1 MEPSLLQRYCRDR
14 RNLLDFILSSGLI
27 KEVRSPSG
35 PITSMSDIDFDVL
48 STDYVLQCIQ
58 SDGVLD
64 ISKATKR
71 YHDESAFPVT
81 IHSQLGDTYF
91 LLSDPT
97 SAGSPPRRE
106 PPPIEVNRA
115 KNFASCPAGVLDPLV
130 GRKTQNVVVFGDEY
144 GVKYTNSP
152 PTISKPGKNLTIP
165 SLGLPSLTTGLSD
178 DDLRESAYEILLASM
193 VFSGV
198 EVHSFEDKKKEKS
211 SKFLSG
217 LKSKRDKRH
226 LRSQSPEKHSEI
238 IDIIRA
244 QMQISE
250 AMDAC
255 VRQRLMQ
262 FASRTAFGQVDVPQI
277 SLMLLNGI
285 SKSDFLNERSYMQ
298 WRKRQAG
305 ILEEL
310 FSSANHITTE
320 QQTIGILLAKI
331 RNANEW
337 DIIMSP
343 SERAEVLS
351 AIRQFASI
359 LSSLP
364 GKFGIHGETYY
375 WTAGYHLNIRLYEKL
390 IFGVFDILEES
401 QLLEEADEI
410 LKLIKLTW
418 STLGITQKMHNALFG
433 WVLFQQFVGTD
444 EPILLDNAILE
455 MQKVLSAE
463 DNNGKEE
470 QYINSLMCST
480 VCNGS
485 EIKSSLVQALFWS
498 MSIWCDSKLQDYHL
512 HFIKKLGCFRRLMTI
527 ALVVGTY
534 NYGECGEIKL
544 TKSDTLNEIA
554 AKKLRTYVEKS
565 IEAALSRIM
574 DTIDLESK
582 IERTHP
588 LSLLANELRLI
599 VERELNIFCPVLHHW
614 YPEAGMVSAT
624 LLHQFYG
631 ERLKPFLKGV
641 SCLSE
646 DVRLV
651 LSAADM
657 LDHDLTQLYY
667 SACDE
672 NGLHS
677 LCSQKFDHY
686 QIEEVSRPIIL
697 DWVVAQNARILEWT
711 GRVFDLEGWEPLSHQ
726 QKQAASAVEVFRII
740 EETVDQFFG
749 LNLPMDITHLQ
760 ALLSIIFHTLDAY
773 LLKLVNQLVEK
784 YHLYPSAPPL
794 THYKEAVF
802 PIIKKKLA
810 DCVLL
815 EEQVNAKLNELTLS
829 KLCVRLNTLQYI
841 QKQIGI
847 LEDGI
852 RKSWALVKPSEN
864 RRWSNEKLSETLER
878 DVLMSNESI
887 DELFVATFDNIKDS
901 ATDAIRKIC
910 DFTGARVVFWDLRD
924 SFLFRLYH
932 GSVEGAR
939 LDSILPHFDTV
950 LNHICG
956 LIDDNLR
963 DRVVSSICSASL
975 EGYAW
980 VLLDGGPSRAFSDS
994 DITMMEDDLNML
1006 KDIFVADGEGLP
1018 RSLVE
1023 VEAKF
1028 AHQILSLFSLQTQ
1041 SVIQMLMTASKHIS
1055 TGLDLHKHGQ
1065 RCLGDA
1071 HTLIRVLCHK
1081 KDIEAS
1087 KFLKKQYQLPASSE
1101 YDDTPLKESSLSS
1114 PLLTDVKRSAS
1125 LSSFKSIKRKFQGA
1139 RSEIRHA
1146 TLLED
1151 GTM

>member
-1 MEPSLLQRYCRDR
+1 
-14 RNLLDFILSSGLI
+14 
-27 KEVRSPSG
+27 
-35 PITSMSDIDFDVL
+35 MS
-48 STDYVLQCIQ
+48 
-58 SDGVLD
+58 
-64 ISKATKR
+64 R
-71 YHDESAFPVT
+71 E
-81 IHSQLGDTYF
+81 
-91 LLSDPT
+91 
-97 SAGSPPRRE
+97 SAGS
-106 PPPIEVNRA
+106 
-115 KNFASCPAGVLDPLV
+115 
-130 GRKTQNVVVFGDEY
+130 FGWSEDSKCCCIWGQEY
-144 GVKYTNSP
+144 RPSSYTLKACEKCNYSVIRITFP
-152 PTISKPGKNLTIP
+152 EYRISK
-165 SLGLPSLTTGLSD
+165 GLSD

-211 SKFLSG
+211 SRFLSG

-226 LRSQSPEKHSEI
+226 MRSQSPEKHAEI
-238 IDIIRA
+238 IDTIRA

-250 AMDAC
+250 AMDVR

-262 FASRTAFGQVDVPQI
+262 FASRTTFGQVDVPQI
-277 SLMLLNGI
+277 SLGLLNGI
-285 SKSDFLNERSYMQ
+285 FKSDFLNERSYTQ
-298 WRKRQAG
+298 WRKRQAS

-337 DIIMSP
+337 DIVMSP
-343 SERAEVLS
+343 SECAEVIL
-351 AIRQFASI
+351 AIGQFASM

-375 WTAGYHLNIRLYEKL
+375 WTAGYYLNIRLYEKL
-390 IFGVFDILEES
+390 LFGVFDILEEG
-401 QLLEEADEI
+401 QLIEEADEF

-433 WVLFQQFVGTD
+433 WVLFQQFLETD
-444 EPILLDNAILE
+444 EPILLDCAILE
-455 MQKVLSAE
+455 VQKVLSTE
-463 DNNGKEE
+463 DNDGKEV
-470 QYINSLMCST
+470 QYMNSLMCST

-485 EIKSSLVQALFWS
+485 EIKSSLVQAIFLS

-512 HFIKKLGCFRRLMTI
+512 HFIQKPGFFRRVMTI
-527 ALVVGTY
+527 ALAVGAY
-534 NYGECGEIKL
+534 NFDECGCGGIKL
-544 TKSDTLNEIA
+544 TNSDALNEIA
-554 AKKLRTYVEKS
+554 AKKLRTYVEWS
-565 IEAALSRIM
+565 IEAAHSRVM
-574 DTIDLESK
+574 GTIDLESK

-588 LSLLANELRLI
+588 LALLANELRLI
-599 VERELNIFCPVLHHW
+599 TERELNVFCPVLRHW
-614 YPEAGMVSAT
+614 CPEAGMVSAI

-631 ERLKPFLKGV
+631 EKLKPFLKGV

-657 LDHDLTQLYY
+657 LDHDLAQLYS
-667 SACDE
+667 SACEE
-672 NGLHS
+672 NGFHS
-677 LCSQKFDHY
+677 PCSQQFDHY
-686 QIEEVSRPIIL
+686 QIGEISRPIIL
-697 DWVVAQNARILEWT
+697 DWVVAQNACILEWT

-773 LLKLVNQLVEK
+773 LLKVVNQLVEK

-794 THYKEAVF
+794 TRYKEAVF

-815 EEQVNAKLNELTLS
+815 EDEVNAKLNELTIS

-852 RKSWALVKPSEN
+852 RKSWALVRSCEN
-864 RRWSNEKLSETLER
+864 RRWSNEKTSGTLDR
-878 DVLMSNESI
+878 DVLMSSESV
-887 DELFVATFDNIKDS
+887 DELFVATFDNIRDT
-901 ATDAIRKIC
+901 AADAIRKIC

-924 SFLFRLYH
+924 PFLFRLYR

-939 LDSILPHFDTV
+939 LDSVLPHFDTV

-956 LIDDNLR
+956 LIDDTLR

-975 EGYAW
+975 EGYVW
-980 VLLDGGPSRAFSDS
+980 VLLDGGPSCAFSDS

-1018 RSLVE
+1018 LSLVE
-1023 VEAKF
+1023 EEAKL
-1028 AHQILSLFSLQTQ
+1028 AHQILSLFSFQAE
-1041 SVIQMLMTASKHIS
+1041 SVIQMLMTASEHIS
-1055 TGLDLHKHGQ
+1055 TGLDSRKHG
-1065 RCLGDA
+1065 RRFLGDA

-1081 KDIEAS
+1081 KDREAS
-1087 KFLKKQYQLPASSE
+1087 KFLKRQYQLPASSE
-1101 YDDTPLKESSLSS
+1101 YDDTPLKESSLRS
-1114 PLLTDVKRSAS
+1114 PLVTDLLKRSAS
-1125 LSSFKSIKRKFQGA
+1125 FHWAEKGHSSFKSIRRKFQQA
-1139 RSEIRHA
+1139 TSEIRHA
-1146 TLLED
+1146 AW
-1151 GTM
+1151 